1 MACYL
6 GRNFCEGFESY
17 DGKIIGICFESLA
30 EGREGRMEPENGKPE
45 PGGVKDDAPVADAG
59 MAAPQETVQAVASTS
74 GASAR
79 ESKIVEPEMNDPRM
93 NEKRIDEKKFGGAS
107 RRELLKLAPVL
118 ALGAFVIPGWQ
129 ESLLKKGLGFSD
141 WASAVLFR
149 RAHLAPTFADSELT
163 PFEKFPINGYD
174 VDDPGVIF
182 ENWTLTVSGLV
193 QKPGDYKLEQIQA
206 LPRSRQ
212 NTRHICV
219 EGWDVIGR
227 FGGARLSDFLNM
239 IGADTSARFIAV
251 TCADDYYETLDMATA
266 LHPQTLLC
274 YEMYERPLT
283 REHGAPLR
291 LNVPTKVGY
300 KQAKYLTDL
309 KVTNVVEKVGY
320 WEDQG
325 YSSFYGL

>member
-1 MACYL
+1 
-6 GRNFCEGFESY
+6 
-17 DGKIIGICFESLA
+17 
-30 EGREGRMEPENGKPE
+30 MEPEDIK
-45 PGGVKDDAPVADAG
+45 ADAG
-59 MAAPQETVQAVASTS
+59 EAKDAAAKIAEPAVGDAK
-74 GASAR
+74 SADAKSSER
-79 ESKIVEPEMNDPRM
+79 QIAEPNAAESKVVSPRM
-93 NEKRIDEKKFGGAS
+93 SERRFAQVS
-107 RRELLKLAPVL
+107 RRELLKVLPVV
-118 ALGAFVIPGWQ
+118 ALGAFAIPGVQ
-129 ESLLKKGLGFSD
+129 ESLLNKGLGFSD
-141 WASAVLFR
+141 WASARLFR
-149 RAHLAPTFADSELT
+149 RGHLAPTFADAELT

-182 ENWTLTVSGLV
+182 ENWTLTVSGAV
-193 QKPGDYKLEQIQA
+193 EKPGDYKLAQIQA
-206 LPRSRQ
+206 LPRTRQ

-274 YEMYERPLT
+274 YEMYDQPLT
-283 REHGAPLR
+283 RQHGAPLR
-291 LNVPTKVGY
+291 LQVPTKVGY

-309 KVTNVVEKVGY
+309 KVSNVVEKVGY